1 MQTFDINQDQL
12 TLPRQ
17 LVYHFY
23 LGVIIILFYVIAAPG
38 IIHQGFPGLAT
49 LLIAEL
55 LILTPFGLIHLALK
69 ERQLGGNWKLSRTVF
84 LRKTLSIKQYMLWSL
99 IGIGLCLLVYVPL
112 YPVGLFLREQ
122 VFQWLPEWYFNPT
135 FGSVDNRL
143 LARVFLAGILIDG
156 LIAPV
161 VEELFFRGYLL
172 PRMAYLKQWAPV
184 VNGTLFGLYHFWQP
198 HNLIAIVGVGII
210 LSFVVW
216 KKQNVWLGVIIHCTL
231 NVTGAIGGYLAAI
244 NDIVISR

>member
-1 MQTFDINQDQL
+1 MKTFDISKDQI
-12 TLPRQ
+12 TFSKQ

-23 LGVIIILFYVIAAPG
+23 IGVIITLFYVMAAPW
-38 IIHQGFPGLAT
+38 IIGQGFPGLAT

-55 LILTPFGLIHLALK
+55 LILVPIGLMHLAIK
-69 ERQLGGNWKLSRTVF
+69 ERQLGGSWKLNYTVF
-84 LRKTLSIKQYMLWSL
+84 LRTQLPLKDFLLWSL
-99 IGIGLCLLVYVPL
+99 MGIGLCFLVYVPL
-112 YPVGLFLREQ
+112 YPLGISLREQ
-122 VFQWLPEWYFNPT
+122 VFHWLPEWYFNPG
-135 FGSVDNRL
+135 FGSVNNQL
-143 LARVFLAGILIDG
+143 LANVYLAGILIDG

-198 HNLIAIVGVGII
+198 HNVLAIVGVGII
-210 LSFVVW
+210 LSYVVW

-231 NVTGAIGGYLAAI
+231 NVLGAVGGYFAVI
-244 NDIVISR
+244 NDVVINR